1 MEVGQQSFAGRS
13 AGDPRGRG
21 FVLRRCDV
29 VYVAKERYL
38 WGRRE
43 DLRYAKGFQTARYK
57 LFFSVMGKLSLYQSR
72 LF

>member
-1 MEVGQQSFAGRS
+1 MEVGQQSIAGGS
-13 AGDPRGRG
+13 IGDPRGRC

-29 VYVAKERYL
+29 VYVDKERCL
-38 WGRRE
+38 SGGRADSRCT
-43 DLRYAKGFQTARYK
+43 KGFQTARYK